1 MPGGMASSERGIV
14 RKSTLILL
22 ATGLTLAVILGV
34 LFAAVMGLSILL
46 TDVVGPDASYVVFLG
61 LSLALVPALIISLI
75 VYVRRT
81 AHKSWKVNTSLY
93 PGVKAGI
100 DLYRDDGEDVRRLLP
115 AFLVDGRRYFLVKYV
130 RRNEEWAPEG
140 ETGMVVLDEQGTVN
154 NDESLFRNL
163 LRSVRYVEDS
173 FRFPSLQGQEDVMAA
188 GRRMDREIAEAR
200 SFFSQR
206 VPSAGDPELMEHV
219 EKFLTPL
226 AEQMERMASLTEG
239 EYRWCQRNWKRV
251 EFTLEE
257 MKPLQKAREEAS
269 AWLTENAGR
278 IAQAWARLDK
288 HKAKL
293 ENLPELSPHDRTRL
307 RNLLGGLHAATK
319 AMSDVDNFRMQVSP
333 RRVDAFRTRTAKAL
347 GLNGEA
353 QRSSNVL

>member
-1 MPGGMASSERGIV
+1 M
-14 RKSTLILL
+14 RKSSQIVLV
-22 ATGLTLAVILGV
+22 TGLVLSAIAIV
-34 LFAAVMGLSILL
+34 LFGLTMALGL
-46 TDVVGPDASYVVFLG
+46 RVAEVLGPDAGFVTTMCLG
-61 LSLALVPALIISLI
+61 LALVPALVISLI
-75 VYVRRT
+75 AYVRGT
-81 AHKSWKVNTSLY
+81 SHKSWSANTLHY
-93 PGVKAGI
+93 PAVKAAI
-100 DLYRDDGEDVRRLLP
+100 DRYRDDGEDVRRLLP

-130 RRNEEWAPEG
+130 RRKEEWAPEG
-140 ETGMVVLDEQGTVN
+140 ETGMVVLDEQGRVN

-188 GRRMDREIAEAR
+188 GGRMEREIAEAR

-206 VPSAGDPELMEHV
+206 VPSAGDPELMEDV
-219 EKFLTPL
+219 EKFLAPL

-239 EYRWCQRNWKRV
+239 EYRCCQRNRKRA

-269 AWLTENAGR
+269 AWLIENAGR
-278 IAQAWARLDK
+278 IAETWAKLDK
-288 HKAKL
+288 HRAKL
-293 ENLPELSPHDRTRL
+293 ENLPGLSPHDRTRL
-307 RNLLGGLHAATK
+307 RNLLGGFHAATK

-353 QRSSNVL
+353 ERSSNVL